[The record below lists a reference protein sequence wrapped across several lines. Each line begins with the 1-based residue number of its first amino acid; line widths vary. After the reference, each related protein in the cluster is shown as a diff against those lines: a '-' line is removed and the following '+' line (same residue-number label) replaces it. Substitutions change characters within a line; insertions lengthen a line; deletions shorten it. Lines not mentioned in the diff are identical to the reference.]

1 MRKKKKTSDRRKLT
15 EATVVT
21 TETVIDLHDKRERV
35 DTAKALQ
42 KQKKLTKAVNTPPS
56 SISAPRNT
64 KASQKGA
71 QQAHKPTVQ
80 FMASGSEDSE
90 WDEASDSDGSEY
102 SGATSGQQG
111 SQKLDNQ
118 VGTTAGS
125 SGVSGDGP
133 EEGTSHDSH
142 VYSTAEGSGRA
153 LRPRK

>member
-1 MRKKKKTSDRRKLT
+1 MSFTSRFRRFRRQRITQLQ
-15 EATVVT
+15 A
-21 TETVIDLHDKRERV
+21 LGSGGV
-35 DTAKALQ
+35 DFFLM
-42 KQKKLTKAVNTPPS
+42 
-56 SISAPRNT
+56 T

-80 FMASGSEDSE
+80 FVASGSQDSE
-90 WDEASDSDGSEY
+90 WDDESDSDGSGY

-111 SQKLDNQ
+111 SRKLDNQ

-133 EEGTSHDSH
+133 EEGTSHESH